1 MSSQQPCFP
10 SLRQASRLTGVGS
23 SWGPS
28 VATRCRMEPCSRSP
42 WRSATLAGAVLDRA
56 GFVVCLLDF
65 RASAGILQF
74 LEDTFRFLPIDALLD
89 RLRGLV
95 DQVLGF
101 LQPKP
106 GDLADHLDHANLGV
120 AGGGEHD
127 LELGLLGF
135 RRRRGCTSCGG
146 GPGAR
151 HRGGA
156 RAAATV
162 LDWTA

>member
-1 MSSQQPCFP
+1 MSSQKPCFP

-56 GFVVCLLDF
+56 GFEVCLLDF

-74 LEDTFRFLPIDALLD
+74 LEDAFRFLPIDALLD
-89 RLRGLV
+89 RLRRLV

-101 LQPKP
+101 LQPNA
-106 GDLADHLDHANLGV
+106 GDLPNHLDA
-120 AGGGEHD
+120 AD
-127 LELGLLGF
+127 IGLD
-135 RRRRGCTSCGG
+135 RRG
-146 GPGAR
+146 A
-151 HRGGA
+151 HQLA
-156 RAAATV
+156 HV
-162 LDWTA
+162 MLV